1 MTKRRGIQAVVLG
14 LALAMGPFAARPA
27 QASSKDIIELQTQVQ
42 QLIDMVQRLQSTMD
56 TKYGMLQHLVE
67 QAADNT
73 NQLNAAFNALQLKIT
88 SQNDALTGKLDT
100 ASGQTQSVN
109 DSLDELKS
117 RLDKLNKQMQ
127 DMQAQLQTM
136 QTQMAAAAQPPAA
149 NATAAPG
156 APAPPTQGTQ
166 PAATDPAPQANTAP
180 PLQDTYQAGL
190 RDYNAAHY
198 VIAESEFQDVIH
210 YYPLDQLAGNAEF
223 YLGEISYR
231 QKNYESALKH
241 YNVVL
246 EKFEGSSNEAAA
258 QLHKS
263 YSLLALKKRESAIHE
278 LKALIQR
285 HPQAPEADQARRK
298 LAVLE
303 GR

>member
-1 MTKRRGIQAVVLG
+1 MMKRCGIQAVLLTLVLALG
-14 LALAMGPFAARPA
+14 LFVARPA
-27 QASSKDIIELQTQVQ
+27 HASSKDIIELQTQVQ

-67 QAADNT
+67 QSADNT

-136 QTQMAAAAQPPAA
+136 QTQMAAATQPPAA
-149 NATAAPG
+149 GTTTAPG
-156 APAPPTQGTQ
+156 APMPPAQGTQ

-198 VIAESEFQDVIH
+198 VIAESEFRDVIH
-210 YYPLDQLAGNAEF
+210 YYPMDQLAGNAEF
-223 YLGEISYR
+223 YLGEINYR
-231 QKNYESALKH
+231 QKSYDSAIQH

-246 EKFEGSSNEAAA
+246 EKFQGGSNEAAA

-278 LKALIQR
+278 LRSLIQR